1 MLGAGTPLAL
11 GGFALTLTSAGLRWG
26 LLHRSVEDSL
36 ELGGT
41 MGGTW
46 FVLWGLLG
54 WLRLRGLDR
63 DRRVPPD
70 LTTVAR
76 GVTARETRRNRAR
89 PTVRWHVTAAR
100 ARRQLKPLYPHPA

>member
-1 MLGAGTPLAL
+1 MRHLDDQLTRWAREHPWRWAAL
-11 GGFALTLTSAGLRWG
+11 GGFALTLISAGLRWA

-70 LTTVAR
+70 
-76 GVTARETRRNRAR
+76 ERRA
-89 PTVRWHVTAAR
+89 PE
-100 ARRQLKPLYPHPA
+100 L